1 MTYSLRPPTLE
12 HSTTRYVRAGVT
24 KDSRSKWLWIFG
36 LPPLLALAGC
46 GEEKLREFLG
56 YYTPRERYEHALR
69 ESGLDQTALG
79 RDWFAAAAAALDD
92 PVTIEPPYREESYLD
107 HREAVALAYRVP
119 LRRGERI
126 EVAFESQADSSYQV
140 FIELFIL
147 RSGSNASPR
156 HITTAD
162 SLERTLDHLARR
174 DGDYLIRIQP
184 ELLRGGRYSI
194 SIVVLPSLVFP
205 VQGGDRGDIGSWYGD
220 PRDGGRRQH
229 EGLDI
234 FARRWTPVLAAAD
247 GVVRSTRSNGLGGNV
262 VWLRD
267 KYDRSHYYA
276 HLQEQAV
283 RRGDRVQ
290 AGDTIGFVGNSG
302 NARTTPPHLHFGM
315 YSRGSFDPWPSLQ
328 ERDTVPAE
336 FSGDR
341 DLVGEIVRVNREGA
355 RFRELPSSRSTL
367 LAELPLHTPLRVEA
381 GAGDW
386 YRVTTPDGT
395 LGFVSTS
402 LTEPADSPVR
412 SAVVNGDGVLL
423 TEPAATAVAVDHI
436 APGAEVPVLGAFG
449 EFLFVQSPSGR
460 MGWLAPN

>member
-1 MTYSLRPPTLE
+1 MPDASYYMVIV
-12 HSTTRYVRAGVT
+12 TRY
-24 KDSRSKWLWIFG
+24 SRRKWLWVFS
-36 LPPLLALAGC
+36 LPPLLAIAGC

-79 RDWFAAAAAALDD
+79 RDWFAAATAALEA
-92 PVTIEPPYREESYLD
+92 PIEIEPPYREESYLD
-107 HREAVALAYRVP
+107 PREAVALAYRVP
-119 LRRGERI
+119 LRRGQRI
-126 EVAFESQADSSYQV
+126 EAKFESQADTSYQV
-140 FIELFIL
+140 FIDLFLI
-147 RSGSNASPR
+147 RNGSAALPR
-156 HITTAD
+156 HITNAD
-162 SLERTLDHLARR
+162 SLERKLDHLARR

-205 VQGGDRGDIGSWYGD
+205 VLGGDSLDIGSWYGD
-220 PRDGGRRQH
+220 PRDGGRRRH

-234 FARRWTPVLAAAD
+234 FAPRWTPVLAAAD
-247 GVVRSTRSNGLGGNV
+247 GVVRSTRSNGMGGNV

-290 AGDTIGFVGNSG
+290 VGDTIGFVGNSG

-315 YSRGSFDPWPSLQ
+315 YSRGSFDPYPALQ
-328 ERDTVPAE
+328 QRRIVPAD
-336 FSGDR
+336 FTGDR
-341 DLVGEIVRVNREGA
+341 DLIGRVVRVNRDGA
-355 RFRELPSSRSTL
+355 RFRELPSTRSSV

-386 YRVTTPDGT
+386 YRVVTPDGT
-395 LGFVSTS
+395 FGFVAAN

-412 SAVVNGDGVLL
+412 SAVVDGGAMLL
-423 TEPAATAVAVDHI
+423 TEPAATAVAVDRI
-436 APGAEVPVLGAFG
+436 APGSEVPVLGAFG
-449 EFLFVQSPSGR
+449 DFLFVQGPSGR
-460 MGWLAPN
+460 MGWLAPQ